1 MCGARRDKFAGCD
14 VGRGGVR
21 GTHARQ
27 IRSPRRRHSHSV
39 WVALVQPAVRA
50 VLPSPLSLCTM
61 AKDDLDAGGG
71 GATDWGADD
80 GYDDDK
86 ELPQREEFVDGDGV
100 KHVVEWSINEDAY
113 AVKTTTLTRTT
124 QKTRKVSRGVVAR
137 KSWAKFG
144 ECAGKAPGREYG
156 ISAISLEEI
165 NMEWVT
171 PAGDSEEENS
181 DDERAKADM
190 DIQKRLKMERFK
202 IKQEERRRGVNNWAQ
217 LMSLEAAA
225 RSGEAGPSLGG
236 DADGGGGGGG
246 AGGKYV
252 PPSKRGGG
260 AGADAVGES
269 MYQRDDSATVRVSN
283 VSPSTTEADLEELFS
298 NFGPIRRTYLS
309 RDRVTGESRG
319 FAFMA
324 FREIADAARCIEK
337 LDGYGYDHLILRVEW
352 AQPKEGAPGAGIRP
366 AGAHV
371 VGRT

>member
-1 MCGARRDKFAGCD
+1 MAGSASVRAAIHTHFDDRLKVSLTVGATHRHD
-14 VGRGGVR
+14 VGGPGSA
-21 GTHARQ
+21 G
-27 IRSPRRRHSHSV
+27 RSLPGPTPEFFFAPGHSATR
-39 WVALVQPAVRA
+39 VA
-50 VLPSPLSLCTM
+50 
-61 AKDDLDAGGG
+61 
-71 GATDWGADD
+71 DWGADD
-80 GYDDDK
+80 GYNDDK
-86 ELPQREEFVDGDGV
+86 ELPPREEHTDADGV

-124 QKTRKVSRGVVAR
+124 KKSRKVSRGVATR

-144 ECAGKAPGREYG
+144 ECSGKAAGREYG
-156 ISAISLEEI
+156 ISAVSLEEI

-225 RSGEAGPSLGG
+225 RSGEAGPSLGDG
-236 DADGGGGGGG
+236 DGGGGGP
-246 AGGKYV
+246 GGKYV

-260 AGADAVGES
+260 AGADAVGDS

-319 FAFMA
+319 FAFIA
-324 FREIADAARCIEK
+324 FREIADAGRCIDK

>member
-1 MCGARRDKFAGCD
+1 MARG
-14 VGRGGVR
+14 
-21 GTHARQ
+21 
-27 IRSPRRRHSHSV
+27 
-39 WVALVQPAVRA
+39 
-50 VLPSPLSLCTM
+50 
-61 AKDDLDAGGG
+61 DLDVGGG
-71 GATDWGADD
+71 GALDWGADD
-80 GYDDDK
+80 GYNDDK
-86 ELPQREEFVDGDGV
+86 DLPPREEFVDGNGV

-124 QKTRKVSRGVVAR
+124 KKTRKVSRGVAAR

-144 ECAGKAPGREYG
+144 ECAGKPPGREYG

-236 DADGGGGGGG
+236 EGDGAGGSGG

-260 AGADAVGES
+260 AGADSVGES